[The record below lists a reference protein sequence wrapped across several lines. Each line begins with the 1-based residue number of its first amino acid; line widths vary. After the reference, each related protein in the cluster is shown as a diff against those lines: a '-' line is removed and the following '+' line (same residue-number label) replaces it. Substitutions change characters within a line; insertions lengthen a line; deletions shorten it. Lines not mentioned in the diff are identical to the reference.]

1 MKARLANRPD
11 EDICL
16 LIQAQEAK
24 LNYLCD
30 CGVASQM
37 TIKERR
43 DVGAIF
49 ISHTH
54 VDHFA
59 GFDEIMRHQLGVGR
73 AVILC
78 GPPGL
83 AENASCKMRAFTWNL
98 GYDDQ
103 ALSYE
108 VRELHPDGRVQLFS
122 LCVPDWRPQPQGEI
136 ADAGGVAYQDK
147 AVTVRY
153 ALLSHGNIPSVAY
166 LFEAPT
172 RTKIKPS
179 LPHRPGPWVRG
190 LIEAYEA
197 ADPGRALEV
206 DGAMMPA
213 GALFEHVYAQ
223 PGQRIGFVM
232 DHLGDEANHAR
243 IEALCGGADQLFI
256 EAYYREEDQ
265 EMALKNHHSTARR
278 SGEVARRAGVKAVIP
293 CHFSRRYQEDL
304 QGVIEE
310 CQAAFKG
317 D

>member
-1 MKARLANRPD
+1 MLDGWRQDVTGGVGGLVKSPGFTAAALVTLALG
-11 EDICL
+11 IG
-16 LIQAQEAK
+16 AT
-24 LNYLCD
+24 
-30 CGVASQM
+30 S
-37 TIKERR
+37 
-43 DVGAIF
+43 AIF
-49 ISHTH
+49 S
-54 VDHFA
+54 V
-59 GFDEIMRHQLGVGR
+59 VK
-73 AVILC
+73 AVLLT
-78 GPPGL
+78 PLPY
-83 AENASCKMRAFTWNL
+83 A
-98 GYDDQ
+98 Q
-103 ALSYE
+103 
-108 VRELHPDGRVQLFS
+108 PDRRVQLFS